1 VLAVLMMLGAC
12 AGPPAGPG
20 PATADPAPDPSD
32 ACARQQQNLAAARGL
47 FAASVVTGAA
57 VGAAAGSA
65 VRIRVGGFGVGP
77 GSVAVLGG
85 LAAGALAGAAVG
97 SYLEQRRREA
107 ADEATLAA
115 AVARDVERE
124 NENLDLARNAAE
136 FLLDC
141 RLLRARDIREAAQA
155 GTLPPAEAQAQLA
168 ALRAQAARDLA
179 LAQEVEARIAARD
192 AELAQGMEALAPGA
206 RAEGAAESPAAAPPL
221 AASAPTALPLR
232 ARPEATA
239 VTVATV
245 PAGGAVLL
253 RPAREPDF
261 LAVETPGGQRLGYV
275 PAASFPAAP
284 AARATPPAAGAPL
297 RVLAASNVVR
307 RDNFRETVGDLS
319 RAAAG
324 QGFEPGI

>member
-1 VLAVLMMLGAC
+1 MAALLLVTAC
-12 AGPPAGPG
+12 APSPAPAPPTDGF
-20 PATADPAPDPSD
+20 ATDPAD
-32 ACARQQQNLAAARGL
+32 ACAAQQRNLANARSL
-47 FAASVVTGAA
+47 FAASVITGAA
-57 VGAAAGSA
+57 VGGAAGST
-65 VRIRVGGFGVGP
+65 VRIRIGGIGVVP
-77 GSVAVLGG
+77 GSAMALGG

-97 SYLEQRRREA
+97 SYLEQRRAAA
-107 ADEATLAA
+107 ADDAALAA
-115 AVARDVERE
+115 AVTSDVARE
-124 NENLDLARNAAE
+124 NDNIDLARNAAE

-141 RLLRARDIREAAQA
+141 RLRRAADIREAVRA
-155 GTLPPAEAQAQLA
+155 GTLPDAQGSAQLA
-168 ALRAQAARDLA
+168 TLRAQAARDLA
-179 LAQEVEARIAARD
+179 LARDVESRIAARD
-192 AELAQGMEALAPGA
+192 GELAPAIDSLAPGA
-206 RAEGAAESPAAAPPL
+206 RAEGTTESPASAVPVAATAPL
-221 AASAPTALPLR
+221 ALPLR

-261 LAVETPGGQRLGYV
+261 LAVETPAGQRLGYV
-275 PAASFPAAP
+275 PAASFPATP
-284 AARATPPAAGAPL
+284 VARASAPPASAPL